1 MWKRYM
7 KLNKRNI
14 ELQKLKWIIFQVLGF
29 LQLTIVYLPLGL
41 KCDPQSKVIGFT
53 FELFLNFL
61 N

>member
-14 ELQKLKWIIFQVLGF
+14 ELQKLKWIIFQVLDF

-53 FELFLNFL
+53 FELF
-61 N
+61 